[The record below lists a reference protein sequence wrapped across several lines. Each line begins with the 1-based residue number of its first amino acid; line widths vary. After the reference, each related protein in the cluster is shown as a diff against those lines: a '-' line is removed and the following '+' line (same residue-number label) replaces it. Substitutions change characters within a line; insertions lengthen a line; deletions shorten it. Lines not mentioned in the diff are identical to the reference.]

1 MASEAD
7 LDELT
12 GKEVTKAYAL
22 LDPETNWI
30 VHTVFQVEELY
41 LVITIEPDLDEVIID
56 VLTAATL
63 ATTINHD
70 KLLQKPIA
78 NQKKSIAYIWRL
90 TNQRGYQDGVQI
102 EFDDFH
108 RLNVQVMA
116 EGSRLL
122 LTVFNRT

>member
-1 MASEAD
+1 MAEAD

-12 GKEVTKAYAL
+12 GKEVAKAYAL

-30 VHTVFQVEELY
+30 AHTVFQVEDQF
-41 LVITIEPDLDEVIID
+41 LVLSLEPDEDEVTVA
-56 VLTAATL
+56 VLAADALAATI
-63 ATTINHD
+63 AHEHFT
-70 KLLQKPIA
+70 QKPIA

-90 TNQRGYQDGVQI
+90 INQRGYQDGVQI

-122 LTVFNRT
+122 LTVFNRM

>member
-1 MASEAD
+1 MATEAD

-30 VHTVFQVEELY
+30 VNTVFQVEDSF
-41 LVITIEPDLDEVIID
+41 LVLTIDPEQDEILIAVH
-56 VLTAATL
+56 TAATL
-63 ATTINHD
+63 ATAVPHD
-70 KLLQKPIA
+70 QLLQKPIA

-90 TNQRGYQDGVQI
+90 INQRGYQDGVQI

-108 RLNVQVMA
+108 RLNVQIMA